1 MKEYEKSG
9 EMKYSVKKPP
19 LVCRMCVPT
28 FFQGL

>member
-19 LVCRMCVPT
+19 LVRMCVPT